1 MLDGRTVVIT
11 DGRIQ
16 AVLGPGAGAPPARR
30 VLDANG
36 RLLTPGIVD
45 VHGHLDY
52 VLGDSVS

>member
-1 MLDGRTVVIT
+1 MIT